1 MSKKNQE
8 VQEGTENQD
17 EVFDGITDGLD
28 DATQEGISALEEAE
42 GDEVD
47 ANGKKK
53 KKSTKK
59 LGIIEALDAE
69 SYAKV
74 EASVQLL
81 SQFKDSGFFSEDFFK
96 LFNLALAWNKP
107 GTTDPTVV
115 DKSELDAAKEATIAL
130 FGESAKLKDYFDE
143 KYKNDASILSGI
155 RNLISIL
162 NNMFSFYHRREK
174 DGDATPRV
182 KKSALLYINL
192 KNPETGV
199 VQLYQ
204 YSPEIAD
211 LVKNDSISR
220 EEKINSILA
229 HKDTKPAEVYE
240 IL

>member
-1 MSKKNQE
+1 MSKKNLE
-8 VQEGTENQD
+8 AQD
-17 EVFDGITDGLD
+17 EVFEGITDGLD
-28 DATQEGISALEEAE
+28 DATQEGISAIEEGAE
-42 GDEVD
+42 GEETD

-53 KKSTKK
+53 KKGAKK

-74 EASVQLL
+74 EATIKLF
-81 SQFKDSGFFSEDFFK
+81 SQPEFKNSGFFSENFFK
-96 LFNLALAWNKP
+96 LFDLALAWNKP
-107 GTTDPTVV
+107 GTVNPSFV
-115 DKSELDAAKEATIAL
+115 DKSELDAAKEATITL
-130 FGESAKLKDYFDE
+130 FGESAKLKDYFDDD
-143 KYKNDASILSGI
+143 YKVDASVLTGV
-155 RNLISIL
+155 RTLISIL

-174 DGDATPRV
+174 DGDAVSTTRV
-182 KKSALLYINL
+182 RKSALLYINL

-199 VQLYQ
+199 VQMYQ

-220 EEKINSILA
+220 EEKINTILA